1 VVVNLKKSFCR
12 YDLTRRGKDM
22 KNGLA
27 SIRLYGLIVILVPL
41 TVWAAASSPT
51 PERAKPAGEKLE
63 HFNEKAVAD
72 FYEGKSIQI
81 IVGHGAGG
89 GFDVYSRAIA
99 RHLGK
104 HIPGKPS
111 IIVVN
116 MPGAGGLVSATHIY
130 NRASK
135 DGTVIGNAIGGI
147 VRSQL
152 VGQQGV
158 QLDVGKFHYLGAPNS
173 EDSVLITTK
182 ASGITRFEQLLGT
195 GGRVATIGDAGV
207 ATTNHTASLLTR
219 DVLGANI
226 KVLTGYK
233 TMAEVEVAMDQGE
246 VGGQYNDWA
255 SIKARRLAK
264 LESGEWLAIGQ
275 LTEKPVEGLP
285 GQNVPLILNYAR
297 TDEQRELLR
306 FGIIVPNQFT
316 RPYFLPPEVPADRV
330 AALRAAF
337 AKTMAD
343 KEFLAEAAKVKLD
356 INPMGA
362 RELQKLITDYLAM
375 PADLK
380 ERLVK
385 VLPQS

>member
-1 VVVNLKKSFCR
+1 MKK
-12 YDLTRRGKDM
+12 
-22 KNGLA
+22 GLA
-27 SIRLYGLIVILVPL
+27 TTRLWGLVVALL
-41 TVWAAASSPT
+41 ALAAWAAASSPT
-51 PERAKPAGEKLE
+51 PEPAKRAVEKPALFEE
-63 HFNEKAVAD
+63 RAQAD
-72 FYEGKSIQI
+72 FYQGKSIQI
-81 IVGHGAGG
+81 IVGFGAGG
-89 GFDVYSRAIA
+89 GFDTYSRAIA

-116 MPGAGGLVSATHIY
+116 MPGAGGLVSASHIY
-130 NRASK
+130 NRAPK
-135 DGTVIGNAIGGI
+135 DGTVMGNVIGGI

-152 VGQQGV
+152 LGLEGV
-158 QLDVGKFHYLGAPNS
+158 QFDAGKFHYLGAPNS
-173 EDSVLITTK
+173 ENSVLMMTK
-182 ASGITRFEQLLGT
+182 ASGITRFEQLVEP
-195 GGRVATIGDAGV
+195 GGRVATLGDGGV

-233 TMAEVEVAMDQGE
+233 TTAGVELAMEQGE
-246 VGGQYNDWA
+246 VDGQYNDWA
-255 SIKARRLAK
+255 SNKARTLAK
-264 LESGEWLAIGQ
+264 FESGEWLLIGQ
-275 LTEKPVEGLP
+275 LTDKPLQGLP
-285 GQNVPLILNYAR
+285 QQNVPLILNYAK

-316 RPYFLPPEVPADRV
+316 RPYFLPPGVPDDRV

-343 KEFLAEAAKVKLD
+343 KEFLAEAGKARLD
-356 INPMGA
+356 INPTGA

-380 ERLVK
+380 DKLAK
-385 VLPQS
+385 VLPRS

>member
-1 VVVNLKKSFCR
+1 MKK
-12 YDLTRRGKDM
+12 
-22 KNGLA
+22 GLA
-27 SIRLYGLIVILVPL
+27 TTGLCGLIVALLPL
-41 TVWAAASSPT
+41 AAWAAASGPT
-51 PERAKPAGEKLE
+51 PEPAKPAVDKPALFDER
-63 HFNEKAVAD
+63 AVAD
-72 FYEGKSIQI
+72 FYQGKTIQI

-111 IIVVN
+111 IIVDN
-116 MPGAGGLVSATHIY
+116 MPAAGGLVAASHIY
-130 NRASK
+130 NRAPK
-135 DGTVIGNAIGGI
+135 DGTVIGNIIGGI

-152 VGQQGV
+152 LGHQGV
-158 QLDVGKFHYLGAPNS
+158 QFDAGKFHYLGAPNG
-173 EDSVLITTK
+173 ENSVLMMTK
-182 ASGITRFEQLLGT
+182 ASGITRFEQLLES
-195 GGRVATIGDAGV
+195 GGRVATLGDAGA

-219 DVLGANI
+219 DVLGANV
-226 KVLTGYK
+226 KVVTGYK
-233 TMAEVEVAMDQGE
+233 TTAGVELAMEQGE

-255 SIKARRLAK
+255 SNKARTLTK
-264 LESGEWLAIGQ
+264 FESGVWLLIGQ
-275 LTEKPVEGLP
+275 LTDKPLQGLP
-285 GQNVPLILNYAR
+285 RQNVPLILNYAK

-316 RPYFLPPEVPADRV
+316 RPYFLPPGVPADRV

-343 KEFLAEAAKVKLD
+343 KEFLAEAGKVKLD
-356 INPMGA
+356 INPTGA

-380 ERLVK
+380 DKLVK
-385 VLPQS
+385 VLPKG

>member
-1 VVVNLKKSFCR
+1 
-12 YDLTRRGKDM
+12 
-22 KNGLA
+22 
-27 SIRLYGLIVILVPL
+27 
-41 TVWAAASSPT
+41 
-51 PERAKPAGEKLE
+51 
-63 HFNEKAVAD
+63 
-72 FYEGKSIQI
+72 
-81 IVGHGAGG
+81 
-89 GFDVYSRAIA
+89 
-99 RHLGK
+99 
-104 HIPGKPS
+104 
-111 IIVVN
+111 
-116 MPGAGGLVSATHIY
+116 
-130 NRASK
+130 
-135 DGTVIGNAIGGI
+135 
-147 VRSQL
+147 
-152 VGQQGV
+152 
-158 QLDVGKFHYLGAPNS
+158 
-173 EDSVLITTK
+173 LITTK

-233 TMAEVEVAMDQGE
+233 TTAEVEVAMDQGE

-255 SIKARRLAK
+255 SIKARKLTK

-285 GQNVPLILNYAR
+285 RQNVPLILNYAR

-330 AALRAAF
+330 SALRAAF

-343 KEFLAEAAKVKLD
+343 KEFLAEAEKVKLD

-375 PADLK
+375 PTDLK